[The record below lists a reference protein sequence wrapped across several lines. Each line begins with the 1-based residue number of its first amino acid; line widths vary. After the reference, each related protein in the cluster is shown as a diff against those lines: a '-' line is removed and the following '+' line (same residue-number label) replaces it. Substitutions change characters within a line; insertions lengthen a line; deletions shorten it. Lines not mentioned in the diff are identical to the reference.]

1 MAAIGTGQVIQ
12 HSGAVERIQESL
24 QQQMDLRQ
32 KALQGRR
39 EKDDV
44 RKRTAVQSSPSADQ
58 ITIHADREK
67 GRNGRRDGD
76 ADDDES
82 PRPETG
88 EGEDVEKTAPPSGH
102 VNITI

>member
-12 HSGAVERIQESL
+12 HAGAVERIQETL

-44 RKRTAVQSSPSADQ
+44 RKRTAVQQSPNADQ

-67 GRNGRRDGD
+67 REGGRGGEE
-76 ADDDES
+76 ADDEARPNDERREDDEAAAS
-82 PRPETG
+82 PT
-88 EGEDVEKTAPPSGH
+88 GH
-102 VNITI
+102 VNIVI